1 MTRLLITGFGPFP
14 GVPRNPTDGLARS
27 LAADRR
33 WRRLGVAAT
42 ALVLP
47 TAYCAIEGALLPALR
62 DRAPHAVLMLGVAKR
77 RRAVCLETRALNRV
91 TRRLPDASGRLP
103 ASLAYRV
110 GAPFVRRPQAS
121 IPVLAAAMRTAA
133 PGCTRASRDAGRYL
147 CNAAYFDA
155 LAERGP
161 AASSPFTCRCR
172 IRRTDC
178 RRDVSRD
185 SECRR
190 APSGQWPRDCLARA
204 SRRRCRDPA
213 LISPQGKPP
222 AGCSVQRSS
231 P

>member
-161 AASSPFTCRCR
+161 AAIVFVHVPLPHPGPG
-172 IRRTDC
+172 RTVRPGC
-178 RRDVSRD
+178 QPRLTIA
-185 SECRR
+185 ETRR
-190 APSGQWPRDCLARA
+190 AVMAAALSLARA
-204 SRRRCRDPA
+204 SRRRCPEPGR
-213 LISPQGKPP
+213 
-222 AGCSVQRSS
+222 
-231 P
+231 